1 MAEFEIV
8 SPADNT
14 TFSIAPGASATGP
27 QMPVIQAEARFN
39 GVLPDP
45 TATATFTWL
54 VKIKFQCSDCT
65 NGRTKEINDEFQ
77 LTSVGGK
84 CTINFPRIRGGAL
97 TIAVAVDTATKCYG
111 IETKGL
117 KIQGVNPPRGEVNVA
132 CGSVIVQKMVMQES
146 GRRQFDAAADAGVS
160 DCPLFSGD
168 RQGGVGLLQIT
179 NPKPTLD
186 DHWDWTANISHGL
199 QILAEKRAGARG
211 YPARIRNSGAFQALV
226 QRFNVGRNP
235 PAVIVLP
242 DFTPQQLELDT
253 TRGYNGWAGTDAFGN
268 ILHEFRVPLD
278 AAGNLQVNV
287 GPDNRGVIAWQQVPA
302 ADRPQNTGDPNY
314 VNNVLSQRP

>member
-14 TFSIAPGASATGP
+14 IFNIDPGSAATGP
-27 QMPVIQAEARFN
+27 AMPVIQAAARFN
-39 GVLPDP
+39 GLTPDP

-65 NGRTKEINDEFQ
+65 NGRAKELNDEFQ
-77 LTSVGGK
+77 VTSVGGK
-84 CTINFPRIRGGAL
+84 CTINFPRIRGGTL
-97 TIAVAVDTATKCYG
+97 TISVAVDTAMKCYG
-111 IETKGL
+111 ADTKGL
-117 KIQGVNPPRGEVNVA
+117 KIQGVNPSRGEVGVV
-132 CGSVIVQKMVMQES
+132 CGSLIIQKMVMQES

-168 RQGGVGLLQIT
+168 RLGGVGLFQIT
-179 NPKPTLD
+179 NPAPTPE
-186 DHWDWTANISHGL
+186 DHWDWRANLNHGL
-199 QILAEKRAGARG
+199 QILAQKRAVARA
-211 YPARIRNSGAFQALV
+211 YPARVRTSAAFLALV
-226 QRFNVGRNP
+226 QRFNVGRTP

-242 DFTPQQLELDT
+242 DFTLQQLELDT
-253 TRGYNGWAGTDAFGN
+253 TRGYNGFAGNDAFGN
-268 ILHEFRVPLD
+268 VLHEFRVPVD
-278 AAGNLQVNV
+278 ATGNLQVNV
-287 GPDNRGVIAWQQVPA
+287 GPDNRGVIAWQQVPT